1 MDCVRLG
8 ERTMAFTFQINNNLK
23 FKHDEALLE
32 KAEKFKPEIKKQE
45 VKPVRIVELIE
56 DQSKLNGVGVAKSEK
71 DIERIKEYGLKRN
84 DKMILDF
91 GDHRVGTF
99 RIDAD
104 QIGSPI
110 DAPLYLRIK
119 FAEMPAELAVES
131 EDYEGWLSRSWI
143 QEEFIH
149 IDELPATIELSRRYS
164 FRYVELKVI
173 DTSPKWQAVFS
184 NPTVTTETSADYSH
198 FIPLK
203 LEDPELQK
211 IYDVGVKTLAD
222 CTQDVFED
230 GPKRDRRLWLGDLRL
245 QAVANYA
252 TFDQTELVKRCLYLF
267 AAMTTEDGK
276 ISANVFV
283 KPKNVPDDT
292 FLFEY
297 SLFFISTLY
306 DLHQAHPDEALVKE
320 LYPIAKKQMDIT
332 LTMFDENG
340 KLIPDED
347 YPVFVDWSNDFNK
360 DTAGQAEV
368 IYVLKQF
375 LTLAEIA
382 GETEIEKYQEELELI
397 MNYARN
403 VLFRPEKNLFASA
416 WDEYNIASQVWMVL
430 AHVMSDEEN
439 KSIMQTAIK
448 ELFPVKN
455 IATPY
460 MYHHVVEALFEAG
473 LREEAIH
480 LLKSY
485 WGKMIALGAD
495 TYWEAFD
502 PDQPNYS
509 PYGSPIVNSYCH
521 AWSCTPVYLLKKYI
535 VEEKDT

>member
-1 MDCVRLG
+1 
-8 ERTMAFTFQINNNLK
+8 MAFTFQINNDLK
-23 FKHDEALLE
+23 FNHNEVLLGKS
-32 KAEKFKPEIKKQE
+32 KANRPMIRKKL
-45 VKPVRIVELIE
+45 VAPSRLVDVVE
-56 DQSKLNGVGVAKSEK
+56 DDTKLNGAGVVTSEK
-71 DIERIKEYGLKRN
+71 DLAKLKSYGLMRDEKL
-84 DKMILDF
+84 ILDF

-99 RIDAD
+99 KIDID
-104 QIGSPI
+104 QTGSPM
-110 DAPLYLRIK
+110 DAPLYLRLK
-119 FAEMPAELAVES
+119 FAEMPGELAAES
-131 EDYEGWLSRSWI
+131 ADYDGWLSRSWI

-149 IDELPATIELSRRYS
+149 IDELPTTLELSRRYS

-184 NPTVTTETSADYSH
+184 NPVVTTETSADDSKLET
-198 FIPLK
+198 LK
-203 LEDPELQK
+203 LKDQELQK

-222 CTQDVFED
+222 CMQDVFED

-245 QAVANYA
+245 QALANYA
-252 TFDQTELVKRCLYLF
+252 TFDQTDLVKRCLYLF
-267 AAMTTEDGK
+267 AGMTTEEGK
-276 ISANVFV
+276 IPANVFV
-283 KPKNVPDDT
+283 KPENVPDDT

-306 DLHQAHPDEALVKE
+306 DLHQAHADIDLVKE

-332 LTMFDENG
+332 LGMFDEKG

-375 LTLAEIA
+375 IVLAELA
-382 GETEIEKYQEELELI
+382 EDEELAKYQNQLYDI
-397 MNYARN
+397 SQYAKD
-403 VLFRPEKNLFASA
+403 VLYDAKKKLFVTTGA
-416 WDEYNIASQVWMVL
+416 EYNIASQVWMVL

-439 KSIMQTAIK
+439 KIIMNSMIEK
-448 ELFPVKN
+448 LFPVKN

-460 MYHHVVEALFEAG
+460 MYHHIVEALFEAG
-473 LREEAIH
+473 LNEEAVQ
-480 LLKSY
+480 LMKDY
-485 WGKMIALGAD
+485 WGKMISLGAD

-502 PDQPNYS
+502 PDQPDYS

-521 AWSCTPVYLLKKYI
+521 AWSCTPVYLIKKYLVDENVI
-535 VEEKDT
+535 